1 MPSWPVQR
9 AGAWHCPLVPESQ
22 VHLGSS
28 FYEFLDPMDLFAA
41 VTRARERGRAE
52 SINSVP
58 SGRSMYL
65 RIVLLLGGTLLTLLN
80 LTVTP
85 F

>member
-1 MPSWPVQR
+1 
-9 AGAWHCPLVPESQ
+9 
-22 VHLGSS
+22 
-28 FYEFLDPMDLFAA
+28 MDLFAA